1 MDNIAFKLMRC
12 SESRVEWVDALHPH
26 SAQVHLDPFLTGML
40 IKKAGLWRTIRLRCS
55 LDTKPA
61 LLI

>member
-1 MDNIAFKLMRC
+1 MRC
-12 SESRVEWVDALHPH
+12 PESRVEWVDALHPH